1 MNIPAT
7 VHGPRLSE
15 LLSLFPTAEDFSA
28 FEALSPEEVPSP
40 YRELLVHEH
49 HMTVTVE
56 AHHGDKV
63 NVQIENRRHDGPYY
77 ARRIFLALQKS
88 GRVVQYGLVRIDLRH
103 CSPAVRTEI
112 IAGETPL
119 GRILINH
126 DVLRRIEPT
135 GFLRVV
141 PGPALVD
148 RFGLSE
154 PTPSC
159 GRLAYIHCDGKP
171 AIELLEVV
179 APEVTTL

>member
-1 MNIPAT
+1 MNQPAS
-7 VHGPRLSE
+7 VRGPHLHE
-15 LLSLFPTAEDFSA
+15 LLNLFPTADDFASH
-28 FEALSPEEVPSP
+28 EAVAPDEVPPP
-40 YRELLVHEH
+40 YHGLLVHAH

-56 AHHGDKV
+56 AHHGEPVDV
-63 NVQIENRRHDGPYY
+63 VIYNRRHDGPYY
-77 ARRIFLALQKS
+77 ARRIFLATQRS
-88 GRVVQYGLVRIDLRH
+88 RRIVQYGLMRINLRY

-135 GFLRVV
+135 GFLRMV
-141 PGPALVD
+141 PGPELMN

-154 PTPSC
+154 PTPTY
-159 GRLAYIHCDGKP
+159 GRLAYIHCDGQR

-179 APEVTTL
+179 APERPV